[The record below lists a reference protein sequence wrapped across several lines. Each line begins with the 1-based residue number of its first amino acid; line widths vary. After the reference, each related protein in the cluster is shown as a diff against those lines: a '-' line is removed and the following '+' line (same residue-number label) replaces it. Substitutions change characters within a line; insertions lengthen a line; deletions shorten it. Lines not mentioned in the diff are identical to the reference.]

1 MRAKFTH
8 RWDLSVDEAK
18 RLQWE
23 LSARVMETD
32 ALPEVVRY
40 VAGADVHPVNGDRMH
55 AVICV
60 LTFPDLQ
67 LAEVAHAIVPV
78 TFPYVPGLL
87 AFRESPA
94 VLAAFEKLRHDPDVA
109 LFDAQG
115 RAHPRHFGLA
125 CHIGILLDLPSIG
138 CAKSRLYGR
147 ADELPD
153 EPKAM
158 TPLYDPVDGR
168 VLGMVVRTKKSAP
181 PVYVSVGHKVSLKTA
196 VRFVL
201 QCTKEGQRLPEPL
214 RLAHLHARQRPP
226 EPPRPKTQGMLF

>member
-18 RLQWE
+18 RLQWA
-23 LSARVMETD
+23 LSARVVETD
-32 ALPEVVRY
+32 VLPEVVRY
-40 VAGADVHPVNGDRMH
+40 VAGADVHPAGNDQMH
-55 AVICV
+55 AVVCV

-67 LAEVAHAIVPV
+67 LVEVAHAIVPV

-87 AFRESPA
+87 AFRESPV

-125 CHIGILLDLPSIG
+125 CHMGILLDLPSIG

-158 TPLYDPVDGR
+158 TPLHDPVDGR
-168 VLGMVVRTKKSAP
+168 VLGMVVRTKKGAP
-181 PVYVSVGHKVSLKTA
+181 PVYVSVGHKVSLETA

-201 QCTKEGQRLPEPL
+201 ECTKEGQRLPEPL

-226 EPPRPKTQGMLF
+226 EPPRPKTQGALF